1 MKKTKK
7 FLTLLLTLAL
17 LAAIAAPALAAAE
30 KPVELVMAFWCS
42 KEPADFDLV
51 FEKLSDVTE
60 AKIGVRVKRFNVNM
74 ANYPQQMNLMLA
86 GGEQVD
92 LMCMYYQWF
101 LSMYA
106 QGHLMDITDL
116 MQEYGQGIIDVV
128 GEEFLEAGKINGS
141 QYAVPTMRDLAKE
154 YGFVFD
160 EEMAERNGIDVSTI
174 KTFDDLEAAL
184 AVIKENEPGVV
195 PLIGTESTAAAEYLI
210 PDVDLLSDSLGVLF
224 GDSTEVVNL
233 YASDA
238 YMEMAK
244 RMRDWYLKGY
254 ISEDVVTSAEA
265 YRTYFKAGTAFADL
279 STLKPGY
286 AFKESLTIGK
296 EISSATIIP
305 AITNTTTVQSIQWT
319 IPENTEYP
327 EKAMQLLNL
336 MYTDPEVMNLLAW
349 GIEGRHYQVLDNGM
363 AAFADGVNAD
373 NSGYN
378 LNYGWMFGNQFIAYV
393 WNGDSPTIWQDTDE
407 WNKSARRSPALGF
420 TFDSTPVKNEVAA
433 CTNVV
438 NEFSISI
445 TSGMVDPETTI
456 PEFVKKLE
464 ASGIDKII
472 AEKQSQLN
480 EWLANK

>member
-1 MKKTKK
+1 M
-7 FLTLLLTLAL
+7 
-17 LAAIAAPALAAAE
+17 
-30 KPVELVMAFWCS
+30 
-42 KEPADFDLV
+42 
-51 FEKLSDVTE
+51 
-60 AKIGVRVKRFNVNM
+60 
-74 ANYPQQMNLMLA
+74 
-86 GGEQVD
+86 
-92 LMCMYYQWF
+92 
-101 LSMYA
+101 
-106 QGHLMDITDL
+106 
-116 MQEYGQGIIDVV
+116 
-128 GEEFLEAGKINGS
+128 
-141 QYAVPTMRDLAKE
+141 
-154 YGFVFD
+154 
-160 EEMAERNGIDVSTI
+160 
-174 KTFDDLEAAL
+174 
-184 AVIKENEPGVV
+184 IKENEPGVV

-296 EISSATIIP
+296 EVSSATIIP
-305 AITNTTTVQSIQWT
+305 ATTNTTTVQSIQWT

-445 TSGMVDPETTI
+445 TSGLVDPETTI